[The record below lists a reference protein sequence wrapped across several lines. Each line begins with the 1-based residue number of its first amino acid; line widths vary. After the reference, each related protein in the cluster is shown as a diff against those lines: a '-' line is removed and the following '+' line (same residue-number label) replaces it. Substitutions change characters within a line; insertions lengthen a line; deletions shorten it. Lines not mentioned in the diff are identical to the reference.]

1 MLVFFIVGASLK
13 IKLSHLHS
21 ITTYEAGPELL
32 PDFPVY
38 SMQDS
43 SPANVSTLEITR
55 FWTIYALG
63 SSSDIIT
70 SNEV

>member
-13 IKLSHLHS
+13 IKLGHLHS
-21 ITTYEAGPELL
+21 ITISEAGPELL

-43 SPANVSTLEITR
+43 SPAPGFGQFML
-55 FWTIYALG
+55 LG
-63 SSSDIIT
+63 
-70 SNEV
+70 V